1 MEVFEA
7 NRVGFLS
14 LVREFKEVRALINK
28 LKSRKLWLTILGA
41 VCIILNKELGLNIPP
56 EIQGN
61 LFVIVV
67 IVYIAVEGI
76 RDTIK
81 EVKK

>member
-1 MEVFEA
+1 M
-7 NRVGFLS
+7 
-14 LVREFKEVRALINK
+14 INK

-41 VCIILNKELGLNIPP
+41 VCIVLNKELGLNIPP

-76 RDTIK
+76 RDMIK